1 MKAARKARNRLSS
14 AQLTAPAG
22 DGTEGGGR
30 SHRRRPTVSRRPSA
44 RLVEEDE
51 KVVKEVEDEVKT
63 EKVEK
68 LKLAKDEVEGKPLP
82 QLVVPTKVGTSTF
95 CFFQVLICLKR
106 KSNHI
111 SLREKLCSTLV
122 TTVGQIK
129 TLASSNLSPNAI
141 NRANF
146 FREFSYQ
153 IFLDHIY
160 YQLMSFISR
169 RVLLQAQVTSV
180 ICGLNF
186 IT

>member
-1 MKAARKARNRLSS
+1 M
-14 AQLTAPAG
+14 
-22 DGTEGGGR
+22 
-30 SHRRRPTVSRRPSA
+30 SRRPSA

-82 QLVVPTKVGTSTF
+82 QLVVPTKVGTATF
-95 CFFQVLICLKR
+95 CFFQVLICLKP

-129 TLASSNLSPNAI
+129 TLASSNPSPNAI

-146 FREFSYQ
+146 FREFSYR

-169 RVLLQAQVTSV
+169 
-180 ICGLNF
+180 
-186 IT
+186 

>member
-1 MKAARKARNRLSS
+1 M
-14 AQLTAPAG
+14 
-22 DGTEGGGR
+22 
-30 SHRRRPTVSRRPSA
+30 SRRPSA

-51 KVVKEVEDEVKT
+51 KVVKEVEDEMKT

-82 QLVVPTKVGTSTF
+82 QLVVPTKVGTSNF
-95 CFFQVLICLKR
+95 CFFQVLICLKP

-129 TLASSNLSPNAI
+129 TFASSNLSPNAI

-146 FREFSYQ
+146 FREFSYR

-160 YQLMSFISR
+160 YKLVSFISR
-169 RVLLQAQVTSV
+169 
-180 ICGLNF
+180 
-186 IT
+186 